1 LDQET
6 SKKEELQIV
15 VEYLSQ
21 QVAALLKEFNIAAQS
36 RDDEL
41 AILENG
47 NFTSNEE
54 DMGITPNQYNKQN
67 STKRVR
73 GQNKGSIASLD

>member
-1 LDQET
+1 M
-6 SKKEELQIV
+6 
-15 VEYLSQ
+15 
-21 QVAALLKEFNIAAQS
+21 AALLKEFNIAAQS

-67 STKRVR
+67 SAKRAR
-73 GQNKGSIASLD
+73 GQKKGSISSLE

>member
-1 LDQET
+1 M
-6 SKKEELQIV
+6 
-15 VEYLSQ
+15 
-21 QVAALLKEFNIAAQS
+21 AALLKEFNIAAQS

-41 AILENG
+41 AILQNG

-67 STKRVR
+67 SAKRAR
-73 GQNKGSIASLD
+73 GQKKGSISSLE